1 MLKIFSCM
9 IMIFLQSTNMII
21 INTESIPTKMR
32 QLTAANVEFA
42 RRTGQKAT
50 AADIAKEGL
59 RLYGN

>member
-1 MLKIFSCM
+1 M